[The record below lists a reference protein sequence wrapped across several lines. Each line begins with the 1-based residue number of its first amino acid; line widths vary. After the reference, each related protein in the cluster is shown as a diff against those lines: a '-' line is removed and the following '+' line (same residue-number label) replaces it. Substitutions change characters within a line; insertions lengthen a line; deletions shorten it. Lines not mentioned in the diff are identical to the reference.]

1 MVNSSWKSK
10 LLYLP
15 LIEAFKV
22 PNESSYS
29 ITLTSDNLKW
39 VFSLLFTNLA
49 TLVDAKVVFVISNNE
64 INSSLFFVASYF
76 SLGSTGLSLKPE
88 NSFENSLDSTLFF
101 KSVIVY
107 LTSTLLLFFVID
119 FKLKL

>member
-15 LIEAFKV
+15 IIEAFKV
-22 PNESSYS
+22 PN
-29 ITLTSDNLKW
+29 
-39 VFSLLFTNLA
+39 
-49 TLVDAKVVFVISNNE
+49 
-64 INSSLFFVASYF
+64 LFFVASYF